1 MQRQFIF
8 PIVLI
13 SLLIF
18 AEIASFLAFKIYLNS
33 LSTVNVK
40 RYIWIWWLVTSAI
53 YIFSFSSRL
62 IEHTFTKNLIVNIF
76 FIFLITKLIIALV
89 FVLFLL
95 LNYFRSFFTS
105 SKIENVAE
113 LLNSRRSFV
122 SKVAL
127 SSALIPLATFSYG
140 IIRTA
145 YDFKIHRVKFKSP
158 KISNAFK
165 GFKIVQISDIHT
177 GSLQGKYQLQ
187 KAVNLIL
194 ELKPDLIV
202 FTGDLVNS
210 KTEEAFEFEDV
221 LSQLKAPHGVY
232 STLGNHDYGD
242 YHSWSSENEK
252 EKNFEEMLHL
262 HERVGWKL
270 LNNQHVKI
278 VKENDFFTLIGVEN
292 WGGNLNFKKYGD
304 LSKAY
309 QDMDENSLQI
319 LLSHDPSH
327 WRMQVLQDYPK
338 IDLTLSGHTHGFQFG
353 VEIPGFKWSPSKY
366 LYPQWAGLY
375 HNEEQKLYV
384 NRGLGCLGY
393 MGRIGI
399 KPEITLIE
407 FS

>member
-1 MQRQFIF
+1 MKRQYIL

-18 AEIASFLAFKIYLNS
+18 AEIASFLAYKIYLNS
-33 LSTVNVK
+33 LSSINVK
-40 RYIWIWWLVTSAI
+40 RYIWIWWIVSLFVYVLTFSA
-53 YIFSFSSRL
+53 SL
-62 IEHTFTKNLIVNIF
+62 IDHNFTKNLIVNVF
-76 FIFLITKLIIALV
+76 FIILISKLIVAFV
-89 FVLFLL
+89 FVTFLL
-95 LNYFRSFFTS
+95 VNYFRSFFTL
-105 SKIENVAE
+105 SKLENLDE
-113 LLNSRRSFV
+113 LFKSRRSFV

-140 IIRTA
+140 IIKTA

-158 KISNAFK
+158 KIPNSFK

-177 GSLQGKYQLQ
+177 GSLQGKYQLK

-194 ELKPDLIV
+194 DMKPDLIV

-210 KTEEAFEFEDV
+210 KTEEALEYEDV
-221 LSQLKAPHGVY
+221 LTQLKAPFGVF

-242 YHSWSSENEK
+242 YYSWSSENEK
-252 EKNFEEMLHL
+252 EKNFQEMLDL
-262 HERVGWKL
+262 HERIGWKL

-278 VKENDFFTLIGVEN
+278 EKENEFFNLLGIEN
-292 WGGNLNFKKYGD
+292 WGGNLHFKKYGD
-304 LSKAY
+304 MSKAY
-309 QDMDENSLQI
+309 DNIDENSLQI

-327 WRMQVLQDYPK
+327 WRMQVIKDYPN

-366 LYPQWAGLY
+366 IYPQWAGLY
-375 HNEEQKLYV
+375 HNENQKLYV

-407 FS
+407 FT